1 MWERAVHWF
10 VFEFLKIPP
19 SDLLGEAIAYFIYD
33 YVKIILLLVVV
44 VFVVAVI
51 RSFILPSRIKQILS
65 DKNEYFGNVLAASFG
80 IVTPF
85 CTCSA
90 VPLFIG
96 FIEAGIPLG
105 VTFSFLIASPLINEI
120 AIGILWSSFGWK
132 ITAIYIGSGLMIAI
146 LGGIVIGRLKLEHW
160 LEDTLLS
167 QKARLADDGGQ
178 AAVQPAGA
186 VIRFSWSTR
195 LTMAWGY
202 TADLVKRIAPYIALG
217 VAIGAFIHGYAP
229 ADLLARVATKSN
241 PLAVPIAVLIGVPL
255 YSNAAG
261 TIPVVTALIGKGVPL
276 GTALAFMMAVTALS
290 FPEAIILR
298 RVLKVPLLATFFGIV
313 ALAIIFTG
321 YLFNMVI

>member
-160 LEDTLLS
+160 LED
-167 QKARLADDGGQ
+167 R
-178 AAVQPAGA
+178 
-186 VIRFSWSTR
+186 
-195 LTMAWGY
+195 
-202 TADLVKRIAPYIALG
+202 
-217 VAIGAFIHGYAP
+217 
-229 ADLLARVATKSN
+229 KS
-241 PLAVPIAVLIGVPL
+241 
-255 YSNAAG
+255 
-261 TIPVVTALIGKGVPL
+261 VV
-276 GTALAFMMAVTALS
+276 
-290 FPEAIILR
+290 
-298 RVLKVPLLATFFGIV
+298 
-313 ALAIIFTG
+313 
-321 YLFNMVI
+321 